1 MPKSRSE
8 RERSAFGQRMF
19 EARTRAGLTQ
29 MQVRKALGVS
39 QGTLSDLEGEGQTSG
54 MTPQYA
60 ELYRVNAHWLA
71 TGEGQRDQVQRGVDH
86 PLSQIGPIVSPTTIE
101 WGDLMTEPL
110 PAAFS
115 LVFRDDAM
123 APDFPI
129 SSIGRFA
136 TDRQPVPGRPVL
148 VADSAG
154 NAYIRDYRP
163 RTAEHWLAVA
173 RNPAYQPLD
182 SASDGLRVLAVMT
195 GHDWP

>member
-1 MPKSRSE
+1 MLTLSE
-8 RERSAFGQRMF
+8 RVELAVKAGFKKADLARAAGRSSAAVAHWARGRTF
-19 EARTRAGLTQ
+19 ELGWESAHGVAKLTGWSAQWWHNGTGPQ
-29 MQVRKALGVS
+29 MQ
-39 QGTLSDLEGEGQTSG
+39 
-54 MTPQYA
+54 TP
-60 ELYRVNAHWLA
+60 V
-71 TGEGQRDQVQRGVDH
+71 RGVDH

-154 NAYIRDYRP
+154 NAYVRDYRP
-163 RTAEHWLAVA
+163 RTADHWLAVA
-173 RNPAYQPLD
+173 RNTAYQPLD
-182 SASDGLRVLAVMT
+182 SSADGLRVLAVMT